1 MWEIEIDTDGEDQET
16 EALVKSTATH
26 MFGKTL
32 TDIDANNYGGF
43 LVPRQGAEDCFPPL
57 VIMNYDAL
65 ISLLKAIVI
74 KCFSVCSNLL
84 YDPILIC

>member
-43 LVPRQGAEDCFPPL
+43 LLPL
-57 VIMNYDAL
+57 
-65 ISLLKAIVI
+65 SK
-74 KCFSVCSNLL
+74 
-84 YDPILIC
+84 

>member
-1 MWEIEIDTDGEDQET
+1 MRET

-57 VIMNYDAL
+57 STVTFRIKVK
-65 ISLLKAIVI
+65 IIHGSLWQRIFMA
-74 KCFSVCSNLL
+74 
-84 YDPILIC
+84 